1 MRGGPFRADLL
12 LLQLTERQRRQEE
25 ELQRQQEAATEARVR
40 EEQHQQLEE
49 LEARRM
55 VEAGYRN
62 KVGTAAPRAPQ
73 PTTDS
78 AAGWMALKGAAL
90 RGWVLGLRAA
100 IPGRIPPQWSF
111 PEGWGI

>member
-12 LLQLTERQRRQEE
+12 LLQLTERQRQQEE

-78 AAGWMALKGAAL
+78 AAGRMALKGAAL